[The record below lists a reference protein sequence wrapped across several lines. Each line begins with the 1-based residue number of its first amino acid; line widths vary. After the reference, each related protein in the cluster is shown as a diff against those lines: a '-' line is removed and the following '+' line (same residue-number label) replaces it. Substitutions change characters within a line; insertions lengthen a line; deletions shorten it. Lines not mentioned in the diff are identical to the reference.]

1 MLHELKT
8 WPEYFQ
14 PVKAGVK
21 TFEGRVDDRN
31 FQVGDR
37 LLLREW
43 DPKIKHYTGRKL
55 TAEITYKMP
64 GGQFGI
70 SPSWC
75 VLAIKVVDAPR

>member
-8 WPEYFQ
+8 WPEHFN
-14 PVKAGVK
+14 PVLKGAK
-21 TFEGRVDDRN
+21 TFEIRKDDRN

-43 DPKIKHYTGRKL
+43 DPLPKQHTGRNL
-55 TAEITYKMP
+55 TAEITHKLP

-70 SPSWC
+70 VTGWC
-75 VLAIKVVDAPR
+75 VLAIKILK